1 MTDHTVPPRGSAP
14 GISPPHVIHVVIS
27 LAHGGLERLVVDWTN
42 ARNRRHPGST
52 SICCLDQLG
61 DLATEVEGDAL
72 CSLAAQRSRF
82 PYDRDA
88 VAALC
93 SLANTR
99 GAQTVLHS
107 HNLAA
112 QQYAALVSKAHGF
125 RHVCTQHGAN
135 VHNHSLLNRIRS
147 RLLTRYTDV
156 MVAVAESTA
165 GAMQKNFG
173 IPARSIHVIPN
184 GIDADAVSEPFT
196 ASELRFRLG
205 LGANSIVLGSVGR
218 LDRVKGYDRLI
229 EVMPDLCTDLN
240 VVLLLVG
247 EGPCREELERLA
259 QDLGVVNQ
267 VVFAGFRSDAQR
279 YLGVFD
285 LFVLPSR
292 NEGLSIALL
301 EAMASGVPV
310 LVTDVGENRRV
321 IDEGRAGRI
330 LPAEAREWAS
340 CIRSLVGSADELKE
354 VASRA
359 KLRVREMYSLRSV
372 MRSYEELYRHTEAR

>member
-1 MTDHTVPPRGSAP
+1 
-14 GISPPHVIHVVIS
+14 
-27 LAHGGLERLVVDWTN
+27 
-42 ARNRRHPGST
+42 
-52 SICCLDQLG
+52 
-61 DLATEVEGDAL
+61 
-72 CSLAAQRSRF
+72 
-82 PYDRDA
+82 
-88 VAALC
+88 
-93 SLANTR
+93 
-99 GAQTVLHS
+99 
-107 HNLAA
+107 
-112 QQYAALVSKAHGF
+112 
-125 RHVCTQHGAN
+125 
-135 VHNHSLLNRIRS
+135 
-147 RLLTRYTDV
+147 

-184 GIDADAVSEPFT
+184 GIDSDALAEPFT

-218 LDRVKGYDRLI
+218 LDRVKGYERLI

-267 VVFAGFRSDAQR
+267 VVFAGFLSDAQR

-285 LFVLPSR
+285 VFVLPSR

-321 IDEGRAGRI
+321 IDDGRAGRI
-330 LPAEAREWAS
+330 LPAEVREWAS
-340 CIRSLVGSADELKE
+340 CIRSLVESGDELTE
-354 VASRA
+354 MASRA
-359 KLRVREMYSLRSV
+359 KLRVRELYSLRSV